1 MEGTVGGVIARSFVA
16 QHDWSTS
23 SSWSVGDGDV
33 MHEEG
38 PLAHEAAAS
47 SIMDQ
52 EEENSGLKASSRTD
66 SGVFDSRDQTPVCSF
81 QRGGFMEM
89 MDGCESSP
97 ASCTSSTH
105 PSPAA
110 HRRNADASAATVL
123 KWQQLLRDH
132 PNDPMV
138 PPSFLPPSSI
148 LPPTFSHYDIS
159 FLSQFEA
166 EKPSPRRTTTIP
178 HMLQPCLPLAALDT

>member
-1 MEGTVGGVIARSFVA
+1 MEATVGGVIATSFVA

-23 SSWSVGDGDV
+23 SFFSVGDGDV

-38 PLAHEAAAS
+38 LLDHEAAAPC

-52 EEENSGLKASSRTD
+52 EDENSGLKASCPSRTD
-66 SGVFDSRDQTPVCSF
+66 SGVLDSGDQTPVCSF

-89 MDGCESSP
+89 MEGCESST
-97 ASCTSSTH
+97 ASCTSSSH

-110 HRRNADASAATVL
+110 ANRRNADASAATIL

-138 PPSFLPPSSI
+138 PPFFLLPFLLDIPPTFSQIDPSSV
-148 LPPTFSHYDIS
+148 LPPTFSQMMFRS
-159 FLSQFEA
+159 
-166 EKPSPRRTTTIP
+166 
-178 HMLQPCLPLAALDT
+178 

>member
-1 MEGTVGGVIARSFVA
+1 MEVTVSGVIATSFVA

-23 SSWSVGDGDV
+23 SLWSVGDGDV

-38 PLAHEAAAS
+38 EGSLAHEGLLAHDAAAC

-52 EEENSGLKASSRTD
+52 EEEHSGLKASCPSRTD
-66 SGVFDSRDQTPVCSF
+66 SGVLDSGDQTPVF
-81 QRGGFMEM
+81 QLGGYMEM
-89 MDGCESSP
+89 MDGCESSA

-110 HRRNADASAATVL
+110 NRRHADASAATIL

-138 PPSFLPPSSI
+138 PPSFLPPSSH
-148 LPPTFSHYDIS
+148 L
-159 FLSQFEA
+159 
-166 EKPSPRRTTTIP
+166 
-178 HMLQPCLPLAALDT
+178 

>member
-1 MEGTVGGVIARSFVA
+1 MQATVGGVIGSSFMA

-38 PLAHEAAAS
+38 LLAHEAACCS
-47 SIMDQ
+47 VMDQ
-52 EEENSGLKASSRTD
+52 EDENSGLKAACLSRTD
-66 SGVFDSRDQTPVCSF
+66 SGVLDSGDQTPVCSF
-81 QRGGFMEM
+81 QRGGVYMEM
-89 MDGCESSP
+89 MEGCESSA

-110 HRRNADASAATVL
+110 NRRNADASAATIL

-138 PPSFLPPSSI
+138 PPSFLPSSSNLFFLISLPPFPKLI
-148 LPPTFSHYDIS
+148 LPPS
-159 FLSQFEA
+159 F
-166 EKPSPRRTTTIP
+166 IP
-178 HMLQPCLPLAALDT
+178 PFARLHFVLEPV

>member
-1 MEGTVGGVIARSFVA
+1 MEATVGGVIATSFVA

-23 SSWSVGDGDV
+23 SFFSVGDGDV

-38 PLAHEAAAS
+38 LLAHEAAAC

-52 EEENSGLKASSRTD
+52 EEENSGLKASCPSRTD
-66 SGVFDSRDQTPVCSF
+66 SGVLDSGVQTPVCSF

-89 MDGCESSP
+89 MEGCESST
-97 ASCTSSTH
+97 ASCTSSTQ

-110 HRRNADASAATVL
+110 HRRTADASAATIL

-138 PPSFLPPSSI
+138 PPFFLLPFLLDIPLTFCQIDPSSV
-148 LPPTFSHYDIS
+148 LPPTFSQMMFRS
-159 FLSQFEA
+159 
-166 EKPSPRRTTTIP
+166 
-178 HMLQPCLPLAALDT
+178 